1 MNMVATSLLSEGK
14 LWEGVQLLVL
24 TGKVVDA
31 CSYLALL
38 GPGQVAGKVRD
49 GAGRL
54 PSQVGRQPR
63 AVWTKCWRRA
73 HHDGNCQ
80 DYVRAWNE
88 ERV

>member
-49 GAGRL
+49 GAGTL
-54 PSQVGRQPR
+54 
-63 AVWTKCWRRA
+63 RRA
-73 HHDGNCQ
+73 HSLVPCGPSAEGGPIMM
-80 DYVRAWNE
+80 VTAKIMS
-88 ERV
+88 ER